1 MSTDLTPSPSD
12 AKRDEL
18 RQKIEA
24 SERRIAER
32 TLGDQAREAAEAA
45 LLDKA
50 EDQLHQADLL
60 LLQGAMEQLHQFQ
73 DHQQLMLEVAQAQAD
88 QEVLLEAVDQVAVET
103 LVNQELMV

>member
-1 MSTDLTPSPSD
+1 VV
-12 AKRDEL
+12 A
-18 RQKIEA
+18 A
-24 SERRIAER
+24 
-32 TLGDQAREAAEAA
+32 EAAEAA